1 MQTGKNTIRNLFD
14 GSKIFN
20 VPIYQRAYSW
30 KKEKHLQEFLE
41 DIIGQYPERKYFL
54 VLIYSILKKM
64 KMIFKL

>member
-41 DIIGQYPERKYFL
+41 DIIGQYPERKYFFGTYL
-54 VLIYSILKKM
+54 FHIKEN
-64 KMIFKL
+64 